1 MRRDGPSLG
10 GPCKRQT
17 KALSEKTGTRS
28 PPSHRRER
36 RRRSRWLSRGG
47 RPRDQEEVGGWR
59 GAEKAREN
67 GWSGG
72 EEALLNLS
80 EHTQARWRWREEQE
94 EAVERGDGRGRC
106 FPRRAGIWKQLA
118 DRAPFLRLLLAGGA
132 VLVLRPHQTA
142 DASRSAY

>member
-1 MRRDGPSLG
+1 MRRDGPSL
-10 GPCKRQT
+10 QT
-17 KALSEKTGTRS
+17 KGTVWTGQRRGHL
-28 PPSHRRER
+28 PPIDGNGGDD
-36 RRRSRWLSRGG
+36 RGG
-47 RPRDQEEVGGWR
+47 CLAGWRRRDQEEVGGWR

-80 EHTQARWRWREEQE
+80 EHTQAQARWWWWRWKEERE